1 MRLFTPDENRII
13 EKIVEI
19 FRKAKPGSLPELE
32 LARLLRE
39 QLKFFAL
46 KWSIDPIDEVI
57 IYVSESDFENS
68 KKIDRQ
74 YFEIADFIYFIE
86 ELEQLGFIKLQKL
99 PSKNSEDY
107 TILYNKKK
115 YKYHPEKD
123 SFSADII
130 VSNGE
135 KVIKGVGPVVM
146 KQWNKIN
153 TDFAKDLQ
161 RCASSIV
168 YPLPL
173 ARDYVDNDFKT
184 LEQRQFEEQMDTA
197 LDSAKSGRRAANWGI
212 FATIIAILALIAS
225 IITLVVTINN
235 SKKPTT
241 IDRFDLERIESAIN
255 SNHLS
260 EPIEI
265 ITNDTIV
272 VKQVQAPSQ
281 TTKNQNNE

>member
-1 MRLFTPDENRII
+1 MRLFTPKENRII
-13 EKIVEI
+13 EQIVDI
-19 FRKAKPGSLPELE
+19 FREAKPGSLPELE
-32 LARLLRE
+32 IARLLRE
-39 QLKFFAL
+39 QLKFFAI

-57 IYVSESDFENS
+57 IYVSEGDFENS
-68 KKIDRQ
+68 KKIDKQ

-115 YKYHPEKD
+115 YKYHPETD
-123 SFSADII
+123 RFSTDVI
-130 VSNGE
+130 VSNGDKE
-135 KVIKGVGPVVM
+135 IKGVGLVAM

-184 LEQRQFEEQMDTA
+184 LEQRQFEKQMDTA
-197 LDSAKSGRRAANWGI
+197 LDAAESARQSAESGRKSAN
-212 FATIIAILALIAS
+212 FAIYSFIIALIALAVS
-225 IITLVVTINN
+225 IYY
-235 SKKPTT
+235 SRRPTH
-241 IDRFDLERIESAIN
+241 IDSEDLNKIESAIN

-260 EPIEI
+260 QPLEI
-265 ITNDTIV
+265 ITNDTLV
-272 VKQVQAPSQ
+272 VNQVQAPNL
-281 TTKNQNNE
+281 TTKETK